1 VTYGK
6 RKRVRSA
13 IAGLV
18 AALAAHPAWGAEGGI
33 EILPDWTGLLP
44 ILIAGF
50 LLLIWPV
57 NALIFTPLFR
67 VLDERERR
75 IAGARERAGALDEQ
89 SRGVLAGYEN
99 ALARARDEIAGDRR
113 SRLEAARAEEKA
125 ATLAARQDAEQRIE
139 KARAEVEEALGEAR
153 AGLRPRAEDLARE
166 AAERILGRSLS

>member
-6 RKRVRSA
+6 RVGSA

-18 AALAAHPAWGAEGGI
+18 AALVAHPAWAAEGGI

-67 VLDERERR
+67 VLDEREQR
-75 IAGARERAGALDEQ
+75 IAGARERAGALGDQ
-89 SRGVLAGYEN
+89 ARGVLASYES
-99 ALARARDEIAGDRR
+99 ALARARDESAGERR
-113 SRLEAARAEEKA
+113 ARLDAARAEEKA
-125 ATLAARQDAEQRIE
+125 ATLAARQDAERRIE
-139 KARAEVEEALGEAR
+139 SARAQVEAALREAR
-153 AGLRPRAEDLARE
+153 AGLRPRAEELARE